1 VWRRRWRQWT
11 LLHALRWLD
20 AEPRP
25 GRQAGDLV
33 RDALVADVVT
43 GWLAPAWLVAWT
55 VPLAIADIRTR
66 RLPTAMVN
74 RLLAGLVVL
83 SLVGGLV
90 SGSVLSIIW
99 SFIGAAAFG
108 GLLVAVR
115 LAAGDAL
122 GGGDVRLAVPLGW
135 FLGRL
140 ALRWTDIVA
149 LIAMA
154 LLVSAVGALLT
165 SAVRRRWREPLAF
178 GPWLCLGALLVGMA

>member
-1 VWRRRWRQWT
+1 M
-11 LLHALRWLD
+11 
-20 AEPRP
+20 
-25 GRQAGDLV
+25 

-74 RLLAGLVVL
+74 RLLAGLVAL

-135 FLGRL
+135 FLGRS

>member
-1 VWRRRWRQWT
+1 
-11 LLHALRWLD
+11 
-20 AEPRP
+20 
-25 GRQAGDLV
+25 
-33 RDALVADVVT
+33 
-43 GWLAPAWLVAWT
+43 
-55 VPLAIADIRTR
+55 
-66 RLPTAMVN
+66 M
-74 RLLAGLVVL
+74 
-83 SLVGGLV
+83 

-135 FLGRL
+135 FLGRS